1 MLEVKLKSLEK
12 TLEMYKKYYKKSD
25 IEKQKLLKEN
35 KELAKVIIDLKK
47 ENKLNKD
54 IIESL
59 SELYKIPQNAVKNV
73 IRHVEKNITNQSEK

>member
-1 MLEVKLKSLEK
+1 
-12 TLEMYKKYYKKSD
+12 MYKKYYKKSD